1 MMKVRIET
9 DDASCAIEAN
19 VIELAG
25 AVHMVKGALIG
36 VGYHPQNVAE
46 MMGGSDED

>member
-1 MMKVRIET
+1 MKVRIET
-9 DDASCAIEAN
+9 EDASCTVEGN
-19 VIELAG
+19 VIELAD
-25 AVHMVKGALIG
+25 AVDIVKCALIG